1 MCISNLEEGRNL
13 TDTELRMLPQS
24 NIMTPL
30 PYPLQRRT
38 IFSTLRPYGII
49 IRIMLAEYRRTWFV
63 NIFMGFLIPFG
74 FIFFLKS
81 SIGTINHDRAIF
93 LLGGNMATSI
103 AFGPMSFLITKLGWA
118 KQSQEFD
125 YWIALPIPKLALVF
139 AIVTVA
145 LLFALP
151 GLVSIY
157 IFGSLLFGLSF
168 TNCLALVP
176 LIPLSILPLA
186 GLGALVG
193 TYAPSG
199 QLAGMYSNF
208 LIIFIGFLSPMMIV
222 PEALPLPLRIIARF
236 IPTTYVAD
244 AFRIVISGQ
253 LGTNFLFDVF
263 ILVIFAILFLF
274 VAYKRVNWRSTR

>member
-1 MCISNLEEGRNL
+1 M
-13 TDTELRMLPQS
+13 TDIELCALPYDQRMAS
-24 NIMTPL
+24 L
-30 PYPLQRRT
+30 PYPLQRKTFLGT
-38 IFSTLRPYGII
+38 IRPYVLI
-49 IRIMLAEYRRTWFV
+49 IRIMLAEYRRTWFM

-81 SIGTINHDRAIF
+81 SVGTINHDRAIF

-157 IFGSLLFGLSF
+157 IFGSVLFHLAF
-168 TNCLALVP
+168 TNVLALVP

-199 QLAGMYSNF
+199 QLAGMFSNF
-208 LIIFIGFLSPMMIV
+208 LIIFIGFLSPMMIL
-222 PEALPLPLRIIARF
+222 PEALPVPLRIISRF

-244 AFRIVISGQ
+244 AFRAVISGQ
-253 LGTNFLFDVF
+253 LGMNFIVDIV
-263 ILVIFAILFLF
+263 ILTIFAILFLSL
-274 VAYKRVNWRSTR
+274 AYTRVNWRSTR